1 MAIELTGQQVEYID
15 SLLKKRHSELLH
27 ELHHAVT
34 LEFKAGL
41 KQEIALT
48 EQIQAILRAPAEA

>member
-1 MAIELTGQQVEYID
+1 MTELTLEERKYIEN
-15 SLLKKRHSELLH
+15 LLAKRHDELLH

-34 LEFKAGL
+34 HEYKNGL

-48 EQIQAILRAPAEA
+48 EQLKAKVSRG